1 MIKRA
6 FFFIFIAL
14 SQVGSSQGILSFV
27 KWEADT
33 QGPEKFDRIIVDYT
47 WNQWQKSPENITQR
61 ALSFGFSASWF
72 RDIPLGKK
80 SNSAIALGL
89 GVESMSFHHDGE
101 FQTLDNNGTSITQ
114 LIPLSNFD
122 NVLKNKY
129 SVTYIDL
136 PIEFRIRTIN
146 KTIEDR
152 MSFNFKLYLGFRAGI
167 LVSDHT
173 KNKNNLTK
181 VKVYN
186 LPNTLPYRYG
196 PYVRIGFNKIGF
208 VGYYSLTSIF
218 DDNSV
223 NLTPFSLGLTWMR
236 F

>member
-1 MIKRA
+1 
-6 FFFIFIAL
+6 
-14 SQVGSSQGILSFV
+14 
-27 KWEADT
+27 
-33 QGPEKFDRIIVDYT
+33 
-47 WNQWQKSPENITQR
+47 
-61 ALSFGFSASWF
+61 
-72 RDIPLGKK
+72 
-80 SNSAIALGL
+80 
-89 GVESMSFHHDGE
+89 
-101 FQTLDNNGTSITQ
+101 
-114 LIPLSNFD
+114 
-122 NVLKNKY
+122 
-129 SVTYIDL
+129 
-136 PIEFRIRTIN
+136 
-146 KTIEDR
+146 

-173 KNKNNLTK
+173 KYKNNLTK